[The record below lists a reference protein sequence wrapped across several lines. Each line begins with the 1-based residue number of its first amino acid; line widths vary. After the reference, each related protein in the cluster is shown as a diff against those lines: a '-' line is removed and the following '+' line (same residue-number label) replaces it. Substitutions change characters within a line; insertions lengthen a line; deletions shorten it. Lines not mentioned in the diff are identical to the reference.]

1 MPNYD
6 GTGPLKRGRVIGR
19 GVGPCKKSAAG
30 CMPEEQDPH
39 LPVRNPNAAESTTG

>member
-19 GVGPCKKSAAG
+19 GLGPCSQGTEDCTQKVETRK
-30 CMPEEQDPH
+30 
-39 LPVRNPNAAESTTG
+39 TGIQNETVKE